1 MKKALKI
8 SAIVVG
14 ILFFVLIA
22 LPFVFKGKIEKAI
35 QSEINKNLNAVVTFD
50 GVGVSL
56 IRHFPDLSVKVN
68 DLVVKGSGDFEKDTL
83 ASIKN
88 LSLTLDLASVFKG
101 SSYKVKQIGLTS
113 PRLLFKVLKNGKVN
127 WDIMKETGAA
137 DTVTAPSVFKVYL
150 DKVSINDARMVYD
163 DAEMPAYFAVN
174 GLTGTLSG
182 DMKTDIT
189 TLDINAVCKE
199 IIYDY
204 DGIRYM
210 SKTSAELKTRLSS
223 NLATWTFTFQ
233 DGNLKLNDLNIKA
246 DGFFAMP
253 DEGYR
258 MDIKFAAK
266 ENTFKAFLSL
276 IPAIY
281 AKDFNNVKTSG
292 TMAFDGFVK
301 GLYSDDSIPAF
312 AVNLKV
318 ADGMFSYPG
327 LPGSV
332 SDINLQAA
340 IANPDGVLDHTTVD
354 VSRMHLNMMQSPV
367 DITLALRTPVSDPD
381 IKATVKGKAN
391 LANVS
396 KVYPLGDQTSLA
408 GMVDADMAFSGKIS
422 AIEKGAYDQFKA
434 SGFATVDK
442 LVYEGTEVPQPVNI
456 SKARLDFTP
465 AFAQLSG
472 LAMTIGKNDLAADG
486 RLENYIPYI
495 MKKNAVLK
503 GSLTATSNYVDI
515 NSLAA
520 GTASPAT
527 VKDTTALTVV
537 EIPGN
542 MDLALN
548 TSFRQLVYDTYDIRD
563 VTGVIRVKD
572 HTLLLDG
579 LQLNVL
585 GGAVTLKGSYSTF
598 NPEKPLVD
606 MDLQVKNIDVKKA
619 FTVSESF
626 QRFAPIA
633 EKLNGI
639 ISTNLKF
646 KGALKNNMMP
656 ELTSVSAY
664 GLLIS
669 DMLGLSNV
677 NTLGKIADVLKIDK
691 LRNPSLEKIN
701 LSFDIVNGKATV
713 KPMDFKLGS
722 YKANIS
728 GTTGLD
734 QVLNFVLALDIPRA
748 EFGAKANNV
757 LQGLV
762 SDASKKGVNV
772 NLGDII
778 PITILIG
785 GTATE
790 PKITTG
796 IKSAMAGL
804 AEDMKKQALQ
814 EVEKKKE
821 EVIAKAKEEV
831 SNLILQAD
839 SEAARIISEAE
850 KQSQKLMQAANKAA
864 DDVRFAADSSASRLI
879 AEGKKNGYIAEM
891 AAKKGA
897 EKIKKEGDAQ
907 AAKVIT
913 EAQKQSDALL
923 NKARA
928 EADKIKQDA
937 LNRVNK
943 Q

>member
-1 MKKALKI
+1 
-8 SAIVVG
+8 
-14 ILFFVLIA
+14 
-22 LPFVFKGKIEKAI
+22 
-35 QSEINKNLNAVVTFD
+35 
-50 GVGVSL
+50 
-56 IRHFPDLSVKVN
+56 
-68 DLVVKGSGDFEKDTL
+68 
-83 ASIKN
+83 
-88 LSLTLDLASVFKG
+88 
-101 SSYKVKQIGLTS
+101 
-113 PRLLFKVLKNGKVN
+113 
-127 WDIMKETGAA
+127 
-137 DTVTAPSVFKVYL
+137 
-150 DKVSINDARMVYD
+150 
-163 DAEMPAYFAVN
+163 
-174 GLTGTLSG
+174 
-182 DMKTDIT
+182 
-189 TLDINAVCKE
+189 
-199 IIYDY
+199 
-204 DGIRYM
+204 
-210 SKTSAELKTRLSS
+210 
-223 NLATWTFTFQ
+223 
-233 DGNLKLNDLNIKA
+233 
-246 DGFFAMP
+246 
-253 DEGYR
+253 
-258 MDIKFAAK
+258 
-266 ENTFKAFLSL
+266 
-276 IPAIY
+276 
-281 AKDFNNVKTSG
+281 
-292 TMAFDGFVK
+292 
-301 GLYSDDSIPAF
+301 
-312 AVNLKV
+312 
-318 ADGMFSYPG
+318 
-327 LPGSV
+327 
-332 SDINLQAA
+332 
-340 IANPDGVLDHTTVD
+340 
-354 VSRMHLNMMQSPV
+354 
-367 DITLALRTPVSDPD
+367 
-381 IKATVKGKAN
+381 
-391 LANVS
+391 
-396 KVYPLGDQTSLA
+396 
-408 GMVDADMAFSGKIS
+408 
-422 AIEKGAYDQFKA
+422 
-434 SGFATVDK
+434 
-442 LVYEGTEVPQPVNI
+442 
-456 SKARLDFTP
+456 
-465 AFAQLSG
+465 
-472 LAMTIGKNDLAADG
+472 
-486 RLENYIPYI
+486 
-495 MKKNAVLK
+495 
-503 GSLTATSNYVDI
+503 
-515 NSLAA
+515 
-520 GTASPAT
+520 
-527 VKDTTALTVV
+527 
-537 EIPGN
+537 
-542 MDLALN
+542 
-548 TSFRQLVYDTYDIRD
+548 
-563 VTGVIRVKD
+563 
-572 HTLLLDG
+572 
-579 LQLNVL
+579 
-585 GGAVTLKGSYSTF
+585 
-598 NPEKPLVD
+598 